1 MRTVAF
7 LVLALLGLATFALSA
22 IWAPPGAA
30 ESLAYRVAWGG
41 QLLAVLAG
49 VAGSR
54 RIPGEGFV
62 SASLR
67 SAAMPVVAL
76 WLPLGAALA
85 LFAQVLSWR
94 VIASAHALA
103 FTVWA
108 IVSVVA
114 SAAAKGLDRP
124 AT

>member
-1 MRTVAF
+1 MRSVAF

-30 ESLAYRVAWGG
+30 ANLAYQVAWGG
-41 QLLAVLAG
+41 QLVAIAAG
-49 VAGSR
+49 LVGAR
-54 RIPGEGFV
+54 RVRGEGLV

-76 WLPLGAALA
+76 WLPLGAGLA

-94 VIASAHALA
+94 IVASAHALA

-108 IVSVVA
+108 LVTVLA
-114 SAAAKGLDRP
+114 NAAARSFEDP
-124 AT
+124 AA